1 LKRRDTLCNGTIGL
15 NFEGLMASI
24 SSQVNSPISHSIQP
38 LQQMQVAAHDLY
50 QSQARR
56 MRKI

>member
-1 LKRRDTLCNGTIGL
+1 MEQLACTLK
-15 NFEGLMASI
+15 GLMASI